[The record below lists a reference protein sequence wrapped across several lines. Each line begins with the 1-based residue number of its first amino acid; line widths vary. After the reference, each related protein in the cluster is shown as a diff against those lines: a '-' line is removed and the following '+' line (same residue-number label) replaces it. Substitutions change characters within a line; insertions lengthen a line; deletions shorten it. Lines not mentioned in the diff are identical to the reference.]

1 VRDALSVNATTQFA
15 LRNTQYENA
24 GEKTPECFRRGLR
37 KTNVKIFV
45 VLLIV
50 LAIVIAFF
58 ALVQLDTTGK
68 KGKTLG
74 KEFVYDVGDLAKVD
88 PNLILYEESAQP
100 INTGFVSSRGIAV
113 DSHGS
118 IYVVGDKAIRIFA
131 DSGDLPLT
139 KRSGVK
145 LADAPRCLAV
155 ADDGNIYVGVKG
167 HVEVYDRGGKRLA
180 GWQGLDDDSLL
191 TSIAIWKDDVFVA
204 DAGGRIVLRYDVAG
218 RLINRIGQ
226 KNEDKDQ
233 TGFQPA
239 GFVVPSPHFDLAVG
253 CDGLLRVVNPGR
265 HRVEAYTFDGDL
277 EFWWGQFSSDVRGFC
292 GCCNPVNFAILE
304 DGSFVTC
311 EKGLIR
317 VKIYSPE
324 GDFVGVVAG
333 PEQLVKEGA
342 SHICETTAECQTG
355 SFDVAV
361 GPRGQIFVLDTIKN
375 VVRTFTRKKEING
388 GRKQE

>member
-1 VRDALSVNATTQFA
+1 M
-15 LRNTQYENA
+15 
-24 GEKTPECFRRGLR
+24 
-37 KTNVKIFV
+37 KIFV

-68 KGKTLG
+68 KGGGLG
-74 KEFVYDVGDLAKVD
+74 KEFVYDVGDLAKID

-100 INTGFVSSRGIAV
+100 INTGFANSRGIAV
-113 DSHGS
+113 DSQGS
-118 IYVVGDKAIRIFA
+118 IYVVGDKAVRIFA
-131 DSGDLPLT
+131 EGGDLL
-139 KRSGVK
+139 GEIK
-145 LADAPRCLAV
+145 LADAPRCLAP
-155 ADDGNIYVGVKG
+155 ADDSKIYVGMKN
-167 HVEVYDRGGKRLA
+167 HVEVYDGQGKHLA
-180 GWQGLDDDSLL
+180 NWQNLGDDAVL
-191 TSIAIWKDDVFVA
+191 TSIAVWKSDVFVA

-226 KNEDKDQ
+226 KNEDKNGERK
-233 TGFQPA
+233 T
-239 GFVVPSPHFDLAVG
+239 GFVVPSPHFDLAVAPDKNFRG
-253 CDGLLRVVNPGR
+253 DGLLRVVNPGR
-265 HRVEAYTFDGDL
+265 HRIEAYTFDGDL
-277 EFWWGQFSSDVRGFC
+277 ESWWGQFSTDIKGFC
-292 GCCNPVNFAILE
+292 GCCNPVNLAMLE